1 MDDYIFLIV
10 IGFFM
15 FMLLYVVIIKIL
27 KWKYQ
32 FYKRAYYFIENK
44 EYLKK

>member
-1 MDDYIFLIV
+1 MEKYSFLIF
-10 IGFFM
+10 IGFFL
-15 FMLLYVVIIKIL
+15 FLLLYVVIIKLL